1 MNSLLETLHS
11 RVSIPAHQL
20 SEPAPDDQQLQQ
32 IIRCGLSAPD
42 HARLR
47 PWRFIIIRG
56 SARHALA
63 DVMVQVARR
72 NNPDISA
79 VKLDAIREKPLRA
92 PLILVIVATITPD
105 HAKTPEVEQWLSA
118 GAATQLIQLGATA
131 LGFGSIWLT
140 GNNAYEP
147 EVKKALGL
155 AGKDHIAGFLYM
167 GTPTNSAPSR
177 QRPDVSEHMSEWH
190 AKR

>member
-1 MNSLLETLHS
+1 MNSLLETLQS
-11 RVSIPAHQL
+11 RASIPAHQL
-20 SEPAPDDQQLQQ
+20 TEPAPDDKQLQQ

-63 DVMVQVARR
+63 DVMVQTARR
-72 NNPDISA
+72 NSPDIS
-79 VKLDAIREKPLRA
+79 VEKLDAIREKPLRS
-92 PLILVIVATITPD
+92 PLILVIVATITPG
-105 HAKTPEVEQWLSA
+105 HVKTPEVEQWLSA

-140 GNNAYEP
+140 GTNAYAP
-147 EVKKALGL
+147 EVKRALGL
-155 AGKDHIAGFLYM
+155 EGKDHIAGFLYM
-167 GTPTNSAPSR
+167 GTPKKNAPSR
-177 QRPDVSEHMSEWH
+177 QRPDVSEHMSEWNG
-190 AKR
+190 KR